1 MADTKAKAM
10 KKLIRLGIVHSSTG
24 LGLSIRPLDD
34 NGGLLSIRN
43 LRIDLAAAGYK
54 AGDEVILISPEEL
67 SRHNTET
74 SD

>member
-1 MADTKAKAM
+1 M

-24 LGLSIRPLDD
+24 QGLSIRPLDD
-34 NGGLLSIRN
+34 NGELLSVRN
-43 LRIDLAAAGYK
+43 LRIDLQAAGYK

-67 SRHNTET
+67 SRYNTAM